1 LSGTQEVELKL
12 LLTGDVTPQ
21 TVHAALATWA
31 DTHGGSLDSFAADT
45 HTDRYF
51 DDPRLSVARAGF
63 GLRLRMGGG
72 RMLATLKSS
81 GAAGGGLHARFE
93 LEEPVPEDATAADP
107 WPPRVREV
115 LEGICSVSTLTPLV
129 QLTVERHAAAL
140 HVSGIVF
147 EVAFDRVEARQK
159 ATKRTVAWNELE
171 VEVKDEAAGAPA
183 AQVLTDLRSDV
194 TSVLQAVPL
203 EQSKLESARERL
215 AQAAAESAQA

>member
-1 LSGTQEVELKL
+1 MSGTHEVELKL
-12 LLTGDVTPQ
+12 LLTGEVTPQ
-21 TVHAALATWA
+21 AVHAALAAWA
-31 DTHGGSLDSFAADT
+31 EAGGGSLAPFSVDT

-51 DDPRLSVARAGF
+51 DDPRLSVTRAGF

-72 RMLATLKSS
+72 QMLATLKSS
-81 GAAGGGLHARFE
+81 GAADGGLHARVE

-140 HVSGIVF
+140 HVSSGVF

-159 ATKRTVAWNELE
+159 ATKRTVAWHELE
-171 VEVKDEAAGAPA
+171 VEAKDEAASASAARVLEGLLAEVAPA
-183 AQVLTDLRSDV
+183 LK
-194 TSVLQAVPL
+194 AVPL
-203 EQSKLESARERL
+203 ERSKLESARERL